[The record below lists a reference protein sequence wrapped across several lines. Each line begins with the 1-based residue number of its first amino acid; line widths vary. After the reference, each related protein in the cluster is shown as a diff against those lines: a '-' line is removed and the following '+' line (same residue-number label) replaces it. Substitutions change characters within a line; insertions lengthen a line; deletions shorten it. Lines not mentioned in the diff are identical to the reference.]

1 MIGHKV
7 EGGRVAEERVIRRSR
22 RCAVGIA
29 IWLVAV
35 PALLFAVKALLP
47 SDHLLTAPPGSG
59 STPGVVALQPAGSVA
74 GIQQGDVL
82 LAVDGVPVSA
92 YLRGERPARS
102 VHAGDVLTYRVRH
115 GAEVRDVPVRVHAHP
130 DLLGL
135 VAGDQPDAALVS
147 LAMLGLAWWLL
158 RRRPGELAAHAFLL
172 FTAGWA
178 SSTISGWAWTAP
190 LDLLTRPWTTAWAY
204 LGSGGY
210 VLSGISILLFA
221 LSFPRPVGWFRRRP
235 WLLVSTAPLLFSA
248 GLAGWVTL
256 RGPRL
261 DELAQL
267 DSVAEVIWQP
277 CVLTA
282 LLVMIVRWVRLRS
295 DAEAA
300 RRAQIVVLGFAT
312 AIAVILV
319 GKWIAV
325 PAGTFGFGLVL
336 LIFPASVA
344 IAVAKRD
351 LFELDVALNR
361 GLVAVVCGAV
371 LLGLYLG
378 AAAVTV
384 ALSGRTGPVT
394 ALPAA
399 GLVAVAFA
407 PVRAAAQRVIT
418 HRLFGTGGDPQLVLH
433 RLGLRLE
440 ASDDPESLLA
450 AVVDTAAESLR
461 LPYVAVELWSGTGWQ
476 ATRQRGRRPTQVEAF
491 DISIG
496 DQVVGRLV
504 VAPRPD
510 ARTLSPLDRQLL
522 SDLARHSGVA
532 ARVSALLTD
541 LRAAQ
546 QRLLVARE
554 EERFRIHRDLHD
566 GLGSTLVGLTLQL
579 EVAADLA
586 GDGQLGA
593 LTRRMHGEA
602 ARATEDVRRIVR
614 ELRPAELE
622 ELGLPAAVAAAA
634 GRLRSPNAPTFNL
647 DTPSLLPDLP
657 PEVEDAAYKI
667 CLEAMTNVI
676 RHSRAT
682 RCRIQLRDTGNELE
696 LDISDDGQGFDGDSG
711 DGTGLRS
718 MRDRAAAVGGTVTIT
733 ADAGTGTRV
742 MAGLPLTRPASP

>member
-1 MIGHKV
+1 V
-7 EGGRVAEERVIRRSR
+7 
-22 RCAVGIA
+22 
-29 IWLVAV
+29 
-35 PALLFAVKALLP
+35 
-47 SDHLLTAPPGSG
+47 
-59 STPGVVALQPAGSVA
+59 
-74 GIQQGDVL
+74 
-82 LAVDGVPVSA
+82 
-92 YLRGERPARS
+92 
-102 VHAGDVLTYRVRH
+102 
-115 GAEVRDVPVRVHAHP
+115 
-130 DLLGL
+130 
-135 VAGDQPDAALVS
+135 LVS
-147 LAMLGLAWWLL
+147 VAMLGLAWWLL
-158 RRRPGELAAHAFLL
+158 RRRPGELAAHAFLV
-172 FTAGWA
+172 FAVGWA
-178 SSTISGWAWTAP
+178 SDDVSSWAWATP
-190 LDLLTRPWTTAWAY
+190 LDLIARPWATAWAY
-204 LGSGGY
+204 LGTAGY
-210 VLSGISILLFA
+210 VVSGVAILLFA

-248 GLAGWVTL
+248 WLAGWAAV
-256 RGPRL
+256 RGPRI
-261 DELAQL
+261 DELARL
-267 DSVAEVIWQP
+267 DIVAEVIWEP
-277 CVLTA
+277 CVLMA

-295 DAEAA
+295 DAEAR

-312 AIAVILV
+312 AIAVMLI
-319 GKWIAV
+319 GKWIAI

-344 IAVAKRD
+344 VAVAKRD

-361 GLVAVVCGAV
+361 GLVAVVCGGA

-384 ALSGRTGPVT
+384 ALSGRSGPVA
-394 ALPAA
+394 ALPGA

-418 HRLFGTGGDPQLVLH
+418 HRLFGTGGDPQLVMH

-476 ATRQRGRRPTQVEAF
+476 ATRQRGRRPTHVESF
-491 DISIG
+491 DISVG
-496 DQVVGRLV
+496 DEVVGRLV

-510 ARTLSPLDRQLL
+510 VKTLSPMDRQLL

-532 ARVSALLTD
+532 ARVAALLTD

-586 GDGQLGA
+586 GDGELGA
-593 LTRRMHGEA
+593 LARRIHGEA

-614 ELRPAELE
+614 ELRPGELE
-622 ELGLPAAVAAAA
+622 ELGLAAAVAAAA
-634 GRLRSPNAPTFNL
+634 ARLRSPNAPTFDL
-647 DTPSLLPDLP
+647 DTPSLLPELP
-657 PEVEDAAYKI
+657 AEVEDAAYKI

-682 RCRIQLRDTGNELE
+682 RCRIQLRDTGTELE
-696 LDISDDGQGFDGDSG
+696 LEISDDGQGFDADSG
-711 DGTGLRS
+711 ADTGADSGGGTGLRS
-718 MRDRAAAVGGTVTIT
+718 MRDRAAAAGGTVTVT
-733 ADAGTGTRV
+733 ADAGGGTSVLAR
-742 MAGLPLTRPASP
+742 LPLARRVSP